1 MTKNILPAI
10 EIEPPVTA
18 TISVI
23 WLHGLGA
30 DGHDFESIV
39 PALALPEDLGMRFI
53 FPHAPYR
60 PVTINGG
67 YVMRAWYD
75 IFDDTFLNREDA
87 AGIEESGHELGK
99 LIEREI
105 GRGIASN
112 RIILAGF
119 SQGGAVAL
127 HTGLRYPHPLAGI
140 MALSTYLP
148 LATELEG
155 RMSSANRDIPVMMAH
170 GTEDEI
176 VPYTL
181 ATQSRKFMEKA
192 GYRIEWHSYRMGHSV
207 CPEEVGHISI
217 WLSSLWKQ

>member
-1 MTKNILPAI
+1 MTKNILPAV

-18 TISVI
+18 TASVI

-39 PALALPEDLGMRFI
+39 PALALPEDLGMRFV

-87 AGIEESGHELGK
+87 EGIEESGQALGR

-105 GRGIASN
+105 DRGIASN
-112 RIILAGF
+112 RIFLAGF

-148 LATELEG
+148 LATHLEG
-155 RMSSANRDIPVMMAH
+155 HMSSANRDIPVMMAH
-170 GTEDEI
+170 GTEDTI
-176 VPYTL
+176 VPYAL
-181 ATQSRKFMEKA
+181 ATQSRKFMEKL
-192 GYRIEWHSYRMGHSV
+192 GYRIEWRSYRMGHSL
-207 CPEEVGHISI
+207 CPEEVGHIST
-217 WLSSLWKQ
+217 WLSSLPQK